1 MHNFSMKLTTII
13 TRIMVL
19 LYTTGKSVHKKVYNL
34 YKSFL
39 KEEQK

>member
-1 MHNFSMKLTTII
+1 MHNFGMKIKTISLEV
-13 TRIMVL
+13 MVL
-19 LYTTGKSVHKKVYNL
+19 LYTTGKSVHEKVYNL